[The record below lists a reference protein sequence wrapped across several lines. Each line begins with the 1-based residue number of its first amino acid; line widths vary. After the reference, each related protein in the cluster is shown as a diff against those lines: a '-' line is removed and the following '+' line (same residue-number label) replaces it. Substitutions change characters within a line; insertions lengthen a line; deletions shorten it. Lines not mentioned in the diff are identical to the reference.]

1 MRQQQHL
8 EMVADVHMYR
18 CCTDEH
24 RLINCKIKYGLIDG
38 NCKLLPTSLLLVLQV
53 QLVES
58 APAFDDEL
66 EQVVACQLAAHL
78 QERMAGYK

>member
-1 MRQQQHL
+1 
-8 EMVADVHMYR
+8 
-18 CCTDEH
+18 
-24 RLINCKIKYGLIDG
+24 
-38 NCKLLPTSLLLVLQV
+38 LLLLLLLQV